1 MSQTNASYLSLNAL
15 TRFKK
20 PDGSYHFDSDKEA
33 VRRYLEE
40 HVSPNQMA
48 FNSLEDKLAYLIN
61 EGYYEQAIFDAYPSD
76 LIKEAFHY
84 AYQQGY
90 RFLNLMGAMKF
101 YQSYALKTLD
111 GKQYLETF
119 EDRAVMNALFLADGD
134 QTFVFDVIDAILHR
148 RFQPATPTFLNAGKN
163 AVANTFRAIFFVS
176 KTIWNLSLAPL
187 APACNSQKEEAESL
201 CASPT
206 SEKSEHR

>member
-61 EGYYEQAIFDAYPSD
+61 EGYYEHTIFDAYPND
-76 LIKEAFHY
+76 LIKE
-84 AYQQGY
+84 
-90 RFLNLMGAMKF
+90 
-101 YQSYALKTLD
+101 S
-111 GKQYLETF
+111 
-119 EDRAVMNALFLADGD
+119 
-134 QTFVFDVIDAILHR
+134 
-148 RFQPATPTFLNAGKN
+148 
-163 AVANTFRAIFFVS
+163 
-176 KTIWNLSLAPL
+176 LSLCL
-187 APACNSQKEEAESL
+187 STRLSL
-201 CASPT
+201 F
-206 SEKSEHR
+206 KSHGRYEILPVLCLKNLGR